1 MARLTYPEP
10 QAKGLNVLK
19 QFAHTPATAK
29 HWASIGAAQFKDLE
43 LSNKNRELSILLST
57 SKFRSSYEFSHHVP
71 VSTKEG
77 VTDAQREVLIQAGK
91 QKGFLAGKDGSGQL
105 KDLFTQKERTLLV
118 FLEAVIEGPEVDDK
132 VFAGAKA
139 ELSDREIVE
148 LITLQTLT
156 RFGRFFQTYVKL
168 QELTVYRVALHDIS
182 VPNLD
187 SLPTTEA
194 LVKNAFRD
202 EALTAALRNPEHMC
216 WSCYNCL
223 FGLYENLFVRIEKR
237 DGRIRVPMY
246 ALMIRWE
253 TRPIANALLISLAS
267 IGAIFLA
274 ESAHIVLDL

>member
-1 MARLTYPEP
+1 MARLPYPEP

-29 HWASIGAAQFKDLE
+29 HWGSIGAAQFKDLE

-77 VTDAQREVLIQAGK
+77 VTDAQREVLAQAGK

-148 LITLQTLT
+148 LITLQGFYYTCSRMT
-156 RFGRFFQTYVKL
+156 
-168 QELTVYRVALHDIS
+168 TVLNIG
-182 VPNLD
+182 LD
-187 SLPTTEA
+187 SFAKPAKL
-194 LVKNAFRD
+194 
-202 EALTAALRNPEHMC
+202 
-216 WSCYNCL
+216 
-223 FGLYENLFVRIEKR
+223 
-237 DGRIRVPMY
+237 
-246 ALMIRWE
+246 
-253 TRPIANALLISLAS
+253 
-267 IGAIFLA
+267 
-274 ESAHIVLDL
+274 